1 MRFLSR
7 RRLLA
12 LLSTIAIVILA
23 AIGGLVVYISS
34 PAFEEQVR
42 RFIVREIERRTG
54 TMVTLNRFDLNL
66 WHQRFRLEDLTL
78 RGLEPDNEAPL
89 AHFERIDI
97 GLNYR
102 TLFQKRIDL
111 FELTLTRP
119 AFHIQV
125 YPDGKTNLPSPESG
139 GERKPFDFQI
149 SIQNFNILGGTALLN
164 ERTIDI
170 DFSLANLAGVLDYQ
184 GSREV
189 LETHIRYD
197 GVFDRSGE
205 GKLSIPYTLAADM
218 NYTRATLL
226 ANRINVKSGASELR
240 LQGRINDLFNKN
252 ISGKLEYTGT
262 VDVPFLNYFFTRET
276 FAGKAD
282 VAGFLEFSRGYFF
295 TSGNTASQAVDF
307 EGWHATKVSGEY
319 AYHYPEKRLSFRK
332 MKTAIVGGA
341 LTGNIVIENLP
352 GPSRVVLD
360 LDYSGIDAA
369 ALARAYPWDQKYRV
383 FSNLTGTLN
392 GWFEGKLKLYDF
404 SGMASFQPYSPAA
417 TEGLVPL
424 PLAGSTE
431 YEIRPGQARVANAD
445 VRFYATTVQAN
456 GLSTKP
462 HPI

>member
-1 MRFLSR
+1 
-7 RRLLA
+7 
-12 LLSTIAIVILA
+12 LSTIAIVILA

-170 DFSLANLAGVLDYQ
+170 DFSLANLAGVLNYQ
-184 GSREV
+184 GAREV

-262 VDVPFLNYFFTRET
+262 VDVPFLNYFFTKET

-295 TSGNTASQAVDF
+295 TSGNTASEAVDF
-307 EGWHATKVSGEY
+307 
-319 AYHYPEKRLSFRK
+319 
-332 MKTAIVGGA
+332 
-341 LTGNIVIENLP
+341 
-352 GPSRVVLD
+352 
-360 LDYSGIDAA
+360 
-369 ALARAYPWDQKYRV
+369 
-383 FSNLTGTLN
+383 
-392 GWFEGKLKLYDF
+392 
-404 SGMASFQPYSPAA
+404 
-417 TEGLVPL
+417 
-424 PLAGSTE
+424 
-431 YEIRPGQARVANAD
+431 
-445 VRFYATTVQAN
+445 
-456 GLSTKP
+456 
-462 HPI
+462 